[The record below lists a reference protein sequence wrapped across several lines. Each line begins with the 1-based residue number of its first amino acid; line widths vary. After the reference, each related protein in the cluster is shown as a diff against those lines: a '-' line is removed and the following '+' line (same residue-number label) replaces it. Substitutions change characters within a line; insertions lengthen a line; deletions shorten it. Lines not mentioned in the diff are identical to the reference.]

1 MCFRQGVPCVY
12 QAESDPG
19 VIVTEWPNGVI
30 DRQRDSQSSGTR
42 AWPDGTV
49 ETLPADELAVAPI
62 LPRLRA

>member
-30 DRQRDSQSSGTR
+30 DRQRDSQLSGTR
-42 AWPDGTV
+42 A
-49 ETLPADELAVAPI
+49 
-62 LPRLRA
+62 